1 MSSETEGEDDNG
13 QNSSLKRI
21 PKKKHYPFGT
31 PSHAHPAFSEFV
43 HLKNTD
49 KEFGSIILQIHT
61 YEYTN
66 ILSFVSFTVICLV
79 N

>member
-1 MSSETEGEDDNG
+1 MSSETEGEDENG
-13 QNSSLKRI
+13 QNSSVKRI

-49 KEFGSIILQIHT
+49 KEFGIQ
-61 YEYTN
+61 
-66 ILSFVSFTVICLV
+66 
-79 N
+79 